1 MLRRESFAPW
11 LCGALLG
18 FLAYLPSSFQ
28 LGAGAGWPTWS
39 GLLLCA
45 IVSAPIHIV
54 VDLTFPLWGY
64 LGATGHWIVAA
75 LTAGLYHGT
84 VAVWL
89 ARVYRSRPRR
99 AFLFGGVLLVLH
111 FCVYMI
117 WQNVSLARFPP
128 R

>member
-1 MLRRESFAPW
+1 MLRRESFVPW

-18 FLAYLPSSFQ
+18 FLAYLPANFH
-28 LGAGAGWPTWS
+28 LGAGGPTWS

-64 LGATGHWIVAA
+64 LGAPGHWLVAA
-75 LTAGLYHGT
+75 LTACLYHGT

-89 ARVYRSRPRR
+89 ARVYRRQPRR
-99 AFLFGGVLLVLH
+99 ALLFGGVLLVLH
-111 FCVYMI
+111 FCLYVI
-117 WQNVSLARFPP
+117 WQNISLARLPP